1 MFPSCQKSVHDA
13 DWRENFKFSNWRKV
27 LTFFSILMKI
37 SVDDIPTKT
46 DMSDA
51 ILI

>member
-1 MFPSCQKSVHDA
+1 
-13 DWRENFKFSNWRKV
+13 
-27 LTFFSILMKI
+27 MKI

-51 ILI
+51 ILIKEPWAQIVQKSTYHMELP